1 MSRFTTT
8 IDVRFR
14 DIDAMGHVNN
24 AVYATYLEQAR
35 VEYFA
40 EVLGRSLD
48 TTASVLASLSIDYRA
63 PVELDQGSV
72 TVAVDVPELGT
83 SSIPMEYEIRTE
95 EEIAATA
102 DTVQVLYDA
111 ENEESRPIP
120 SDWRGTI
127 ESYHDL

>member
-111 ENEESRPIP
+111 ENEESRPIS

>member
-1 MSRFTTT
+1 
-8 IDVRFR
+8 
-14 DIDAMGHVNN
+14 MGHVNN

-127 ESYHDL
+127 ESYHNL